1 MQKFKLTLTL
11 LFGAIMILGGVMH
24 FINPEMYYP
33 FIPDFLPKN
42 LVNYAAGMLEMAAG
56 IGAMIPRYRAKGTLA
71 ILLLMLAFLPLH
83 IIDVFKENP
92 AIGSAQAA
100 LIRLP
105 IQFVLIFWAWF
116 IHKKRIA

>member
-1 MQKFKLTLTL
+1 MLKFKLILTF

-24 FINPEMYYP
+24 FINPEMYNL

-42 LVNYAAGMLEMAAG
+42 LINYAVGMLEMAAG
-56 IGAMIPRYRAKGTLA
+56 IGAMIPRYRVTGTLV

-92 AIGSAQAA
+92 AIGSEQAA
-100 LIRLP
+100 FIRLP
-105 IQFVLIFWAWF
+105 IQFVLIIWAWF
-116 IHKKRIA
+116 IQRK

>member
-11 LFGAIMILGGVMH
+11 LFGAIMILGGMMH

-56 IGAMIPRYRAKGTLA
+56 IGAMIPRYRATGTLV

-92 AIGSAQAA
+92 AIGSEQAA

-116 IHKKRIA
+116 IHKK